1 MPSLV
6 PRLKLRFYVLRVFLP
21 SERLTIA
28 LALFLAAIGGGT
40 IGYSA
45 LTDLGLFDA

>member
-1 MPSLV
+1 M

-28 LALFLAAIGGGT
+28 LALFLAAIGDGT

>member
-21 SERLTIA
+21 SEHLTIA

-40 IGYSA
+40 IGYNA